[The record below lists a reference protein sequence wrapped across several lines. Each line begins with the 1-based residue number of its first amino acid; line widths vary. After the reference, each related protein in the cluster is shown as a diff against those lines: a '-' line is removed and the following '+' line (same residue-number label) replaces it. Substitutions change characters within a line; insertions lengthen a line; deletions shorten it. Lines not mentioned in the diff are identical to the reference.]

1 MRLVLRYG
9 LLLLALFAISFALPR
24 ALPGDPLENL
34 SSGGGQDSPIVLS
47 PEAHS
52 RLLAYYGLDRP
63 LPVQMVNFLSSTLHG
78 DLGFSISLNQPVSR
92 LLADRWPWTGLLV
105 VASLSLATLAG
116 SAAGLWAGFNSLR
129 LRRLSAALVL
139 IGSLPEFVVGIGLI
153 LAFGVLLP
161 ILPMSGA
168 RTPFQACD
176 GLTAIGCG
184 IDGLAHAVLPILTL
198 AIVQLPA
205 FFLVMRAAVLG
216 ETGQG
221 YIVAARARGV
231 SERRIAVRHVGR
243 NAILPVLTLLGLRLG
258 LLLGG
263 AVVVETLF
271 AYPGIG
277 ALTYRAALA
286 RDFPVLQAVFLLGGI
301 AILTLNAAADLLR
314 RALDP
319 RLRQAA
325 VR

>member
-9 LLLLALFAISFALPR
+9 LLLLALLVISFALPR

-34 SSGGGQDSPIVLS
+34 ASGGGQDSPIVLS
-47 PEAHS
+47 PEAHA

-63 LPVQMVNFLSSTLHG
+63 LPVQMANFLGSTLHG

-92 LLADRWPWTGLLV
+92 LLLDRWPWTAMLV
-105 VASLSLATLAG
+105 LASLSLA
-116 SAAGLWAGFNSLR
+116 AAFGCALGLWAGFNPSR
-129 LRRLSAALVL
+129 LRVLSAALVL
-139 IGSLPEFVVGIGLI
+139 AGSLPEFVVGIGLI

-161 ILPMSGA
+161 ILPMSGG
-168 RTPFQACD
+168 RTPFEPCGGVNAIAC
-176 GLTAIGCG
+176 GL
-184 IDGLAHAVLPILTL
+184 DVLQHAALPILTL

-205 FFLVMRAAVLG
+205 FFLVMRAAALG
-216 ETGQG
+216 EVGQG

-231 SERRIAVRHVGR
+231 SEGRIALQHVGR
-243 NAILPVLTLLGLRLG
+243 NAILPVLTLLGLRFG

-263 AVVVETLF
+263 AVIVETLF

-286 RDFPVLQAVFLLGGI
+286 RDFPILQAVFLLGGV
-301 AILTLNAAADLLR
+301 AILALNAAADLSR
-314 RALDP
+314 HALDP
-319 RLRQAA
+319 RLRQAPL
-325 VR
+325 R